1 MAEHRWLRAIGPG
14 VIALG
19 AVVAIGSSTQAARD
33 RPWTPLAC
41 DTGVGAR
48 VAAAGEARAVTVA
61 DLGAVAWMRL
71 DPTLDADGALV
82 GQRLSMGI
90 HGRRSERVMG
100 LPAES
105 FAAGPFGRLLL
116 VGADD
121 GVASRVFTIDV
132 ATGCTSAV
140 AEVADVIRRATISPG
155 GDAVFESRV
164 DRATRA
170 DLGVWRR
177 PLDGSGAAS
186 RAMEPIPADGRFG
199 PTWSTEFTWSLEGDR
214 LAVQSCGE
222 TACRTRVLEPGV
234 AGRPVRLIADP
245 ALGPLVGMSG
255 PRLVSYAACRGLPC
269 PLLSVDAD
277 AGGQVPLTDA
287 AGLATLAGAGPDAS
301 VVHEWDGPSG
311 RRLRSV
317 SLDGRVSADLGT
329 IPDGLRLMPDA
340 VRSESGTRLPPDWV
354 LLSPDGRL
362 PVGSPGDAA
371 RPTLRHV
378 PDGRSVPLDEV
389 TR

>member
-41 DTGVGAR
+41 GGGAGAR
-48 VAAAGEARAVTVA
+48 VAAARASAMSLA
-61 DLGAVAWMRL
+61 DLGTGPWMRL
-71 DPTLDADGALV
+71 DPTLDRDGALM

-90 HGRRSERVMG
+90 HERGSARVMT
-100 LPAES
+100 LPTES

-121 GVASRVFTIDV
+121 GVASRLFTIDV
-132 ATGCTSAV
+132 ATGCTSSV
-140 AEVADVIRRATISPG
+140 AEETAVIRRATISPSG
-155 GDAVFESRV
+155 EAAYESRV
-164 DRATRA
+164 DRTTRA

-177 PLDGSGAAS
+177 PLDGSGPAA
-186 RAMEPIPADGRFG
+186 RALEPIEADGRFG
-199 PTWSTEFTWSLEGDR
+199 RTWTTEFTWSLEGDR

-222 TACRTRVLEPGV
+222 TACRTRVIEPGTG
-234 AGRPVRLIADP
+234 GRPVRLVADP
-245 ALGPLVGMSG
+245 ALGPLVGLAG
-255 PRLVSYAACRGLPC
+255 HRLISYAACRGLPC
-269 PLLSVDAD
+269 PVLSIDAD
-277 AGGQVPLTDA
+277 SGDQVELTGA
-287 AGLATLAGAGPDAS
+287 AGLATLAGTGPDTR
-301 VVHEWDGPSG
+301 VVHEWDGPFG
-311 RRLRSV
+311 RRLGSV
-317 SLDGRVSADLGT
+317 SPDGREVTDLGA
-329 IPDGLRLMPDA
+329 IPAGLRLLPDA
-340 VRSESGTRLPPDWV
+340 ARSESGTRLPPDWV
-354 LLSPDGRL
+354 LLAPDGRL
-362 PVGSPGDAA
+362 PLDAGTDDA